1 MIYIYYLFLINSVFY
16 EKVFVLY
23 QTELNMDLAQYNDI
37 ISLKPFPTQ
46 AEFDELVARMGD
58 SAELST
64 LYTEVVGKVSLNYF
78 FDCDDCDSHAE
89 PNISRKRI
97 KDKILKKVPQLAL
110 FLKNIHPGATHQ
122 VEILS
127 VLREENVDFSN
138 ISDFK
143 RELRARHD
151 ERWTRLQRED
161 KGNDEAQG
169 GVSVLGSLS
178 EELLKRAIETVST
191 SPDIF
196 QTTQD
201 DTKSYG
207 DFVLMSLPNN
217 LWFSVK
223 SGFSRERLLAS
234 GFSNDLVG
242 VGFFEEPAEFTSRY
256 KVRNFK
262 KAGFLAIY
270 LPDVAVTEDQYDEG
284 TSTYAA
290 VQAFYNQA
298 EHVAPLNING
308 TKFFRPLS
316 KLGDDIKY
324 LLGQDLQK
332 RSTLNF

>member
-1 MIYIYYLFLINSVFY
+1 MNL
-16 EKVFVLY
+16 E
-23 QTELNMDLAQYNDI
+23 QYNEI
-37 ISLKPFPTQ
+37 TRLKPFPTQ
-46 AEFDELVARMGD
+46 AEFDALVERMRD
-58 SAELST
+58 SADLSA
-64 LYTEVVGKVSLNYF
+64 LYTEITNKVVQGYF
-78 FDCDDCDSHAE
+78 FDCDDCNNHAD
-89 PNISRKRI
+89 PNASRRRI
-97 KDKILKKVPQLAL
+97 KEKILSKVPQLAL
-110 FLKNIHPGATHQ
+110 FLKNIHPGAAYQ
-122 VEILS
+122 VDTLA
-127 VLREENVDFSN
+127 VLREEAVDFSN

-143 RELRARHD
+143 RGLRARHNA
-151 ERWTRLQRED
+151 RWTRLQKEEQ
-161 KGNDEAQG
+161 GNNEAQG

-196 QTTQD
+196 QTNQD

-207 DFVLMSLPNN
+207 DFVLISLPNN

-242 VGFFEEPAEFTSRY
+242 VGFFEAPEEFTSQY

-270 LPDVAVTEDQYDEG
+270 LPNVAVTEEQYDRE
-284 TSTYAA
+284 TSTYAE
-290 VQAFYNQA
+290 VQKFYNQA
-298 EHVAPLNING
+298 ERVAPLNING

-316 KLGDDIKY
+316 ELGDDIKS
-324 LLGQDLQK
+324 LLNQDLQK

>member
-1 MIYIYYLFLINSVFY
+1 MNL
-16 EKVFVLY
+16 
-23 QTELNMDLAQYNDI
+23 DQYNDI
-37 ISLKPFPTQ
+37 TRLRPFPTN
-46 AEFDELVARMGD
+46 AEFDELVERMRD
-58 SAELST
+58 SAELSD
-64 LYTEVVGKVSLNYF
+64 LYTEIVEKVSQDYF
-78 FDCDDCDSHAE
+78 FDCDECNCHAE
-89 PNISRKRI
+89 PNVSRKRI
-97 KDKILKKVPQLAL
+97 KDKILSKAPQLAF
-110 FLKNIHPGATHQ
+110 FLKNIHPGAAHQ
-122 VEILS
+122 VEALS
-127 VLREENVDFSN
+127 VLRKQTVDFSN

-143 RELRARHD
+143 RDLRARH
-151 ERWTRLQRED
+151 EARWTRQQKEE
-161 KGNDEAQG
+161 KGNNETQG

-242 VGFFEEPAEFTSRY
+242 VGFFEEPGEFTSQH
-256 KVRNFK
+256 KVRNLK

-270 LPDVAVTEDQYDEG
+270 LPDVAVTEQQYDG
-284 TSTYAA
+284 DTSTYAE
-290 VQAFYNQA
+290 VQEFYNHA
-298 EHVAPLNING
+298 ERVAPLNING
-308 TKFFRPLS
+308 TQFFRPLS
-316 KLGDDIKY
+316 ELGDDIKA
-324 LLGQDLQK
+324 LLEQDLQR

>member
-1 MIYIYYLFLINSVFY
+1 MNL
-16 EKVFVLY
+16 E
-23 QTELNMDLAQYNDI
+23 QYNEI
-37 ISLKPFPTQ
+37 TRLKPFPTQ
-46 AEFDELVARMGD
+46 DGFDDLVGRMGD
-58 SAELST
+58 SAELSA
-64 LYTEVVGKVSLNYF
+64 LYAEIIEKVAQDYF
-78 FDCDDCDSHAE
+78 FNCDDCDAHAV
-89 PNISRKRI
+89 PNVSRKRI
-97 KDKILKKVPQLAL
+97 KEKILSKVPQLAL
-110 FLKNIHPGATHQ
+110 FLKNIHPGAAHQ
-122 VEILS
+122 VEALS
-127 VLREENVDFSN
+127 VLRQEVVDFTN

-143 RELRARHD
+143 RDLRARHE
-151 ERWTRLQRED
+151 ERWTRLQKED
-161 KGNDEAQG
+161 QGNNEAQG

-196 QTTQD
+196 QTNQD

-242 VGFFEEPAEFTSRY
+242 VGFFEEPAEFTSQY

-270 LPDVAVTEDQYDEG
+270 LPDVAVTEEQYDG
-284 TSTYAA
+284 DTSTYAE
-290 VQAFYNQA
+290 VQEFYNQA
-298 EHVAPLNING
+298 ERVLPLNING
-308 TKFFRPLS
+308 TQFFRPLS
-316 KLGDDIKY
+316 ELGDDIKA
-324 LLGQDLQK
+324 LLEQGLQR